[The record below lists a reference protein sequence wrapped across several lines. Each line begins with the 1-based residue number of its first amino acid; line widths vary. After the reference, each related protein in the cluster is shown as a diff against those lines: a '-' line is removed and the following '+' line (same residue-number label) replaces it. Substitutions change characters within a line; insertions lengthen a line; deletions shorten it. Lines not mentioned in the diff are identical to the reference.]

1 MPSLLCQAA
10 PEVTSG
16 VPEEESVG
24 ADTRIGPALPPWPV
38 PTAVAVPGRRA
49 EPPEES
55 VQLGAGQGLQPTVAR
70 RAVSAWHLLLR
81 LQAGPCDGLR
91 GGDPGYLRWSWRQ
104 ADHMV
109 HWDME
114 PSMS

>member
-10 PEVTSG
+10 PEATSG
-16 VPEEESVG
+16 VPEEESAG
-24 ADTRIGPALPPWPV
+24 TDTRIGLALPPWPV
-38 PTAVAVPGRRA
+38 PMAVAVPGRRA

-81 LQAGPCDGLR
+81 PRAGPRDGLR
-91 GGDPGYLRWSWRQ
+91 GGDPGYLRWSRRRV
-104 ADHMV
+104 DRTV
-109 HWDME
+109 PWDTE
-114 PSMS
+114 PEA